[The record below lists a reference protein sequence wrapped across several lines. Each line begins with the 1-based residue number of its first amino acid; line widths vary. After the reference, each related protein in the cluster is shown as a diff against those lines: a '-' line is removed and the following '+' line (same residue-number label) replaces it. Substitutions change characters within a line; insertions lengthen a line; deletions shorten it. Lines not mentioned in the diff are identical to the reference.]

1 MKLIEHQGGLVIIL
15 TFIVGLML
23 TMIPWPE
30 WARYIPPYWVVMI
43 LIYWVMALPQ
53 RIGVGIAWVVGLVL
67 DVAVGSLL
75 GQHALALSVVAFMT
89 VYLHQ
94 RLRVFPLWQQ
104 AIVIFFF
111 CVMYSVINLWV
122 RGITGTAPA
131 LWTVLLPS
139 FTTAL
144 LWPVVFVL
152 LRYMRRSY
160 QVA

>member
-1 MKLIEHQGGLVIIL
+1 MKLVEHRGGLIIIL
-15 TFIVGLML
+15 TFVAALMF

-30 WARYIPPYWVVMI
+30 WARFIAPYWVVMVV
-43 LIYWVMALPQ
+43 IYWVMALPQ
-53 RIGVGIAWVVGLVL
+53 RIGVGIAWIAGLVL
-67 DVAVGSLL
+67 DVAVGTLL
-75 GQHALALSVVAFMT
+75 GQHALALAVVAYMT
-89 VYLHQ
+89 LNLHQ

-104 AIVIFFF
+104 AIVVFFF

-144 LWPVVFVL
+144 LWPLGFVV
-152 LRYMRRSY
+152 LRFMRRNY